1 MYYQIFVQSFYDSNG
16 DGIGDLNGVRAKLD
30 YLVNLGIEGIWLMP
44 INPSPSY
51 HKYDVTDYY
60 TIHPDYG
67 SSEDLRSLINEAHHH
82 GLKVIID
89 LVISHCSASHPW
101 FLEACKNPKSQYRN
115 YFVWATDNE
124 IEKMGTRTKDVAE
137 DSDNV
142 EQWNEIPGQ
151 DEKYYSYFSNEMP
164 DLNYDSQELRQE
176 VYKIGRYWLKEHGV
190 DGFRLDAA
198 KHIYP
203 DNRIED
209 SQQFWIEFRKEMEQV
224 KKEVFLIGEVWD
236 NAEVVAPFLRG
247 LKANF
252 NFDLSNAITY
262 ALQNE
267 YEHSLVQKYL
277 KIVNYYKS
285 ITSDFIDGTFIKN
298 HDQNRILSV
307 LKNNTHKAKLAA
319 SLLFT
324 LPGTPFIYYGE
335 EIGMKGLKPDEFI
348 REPFVWSESD
358 AGRTSWMEAKY
369 NRKDQIQP
377 VEQQINDPKSFY
389 NHYKTLIQLRKNNPL
404 LSKGDIESLIV
415 ENTAVCAF
423 KRYDERSK
431 IEVYH
436 NLSGK
441 PFKLS
446 KGERRILFESKLPRL
461 IDDTIVMPGYS
472 TLILE

>member
-60 TIHPDYG
+60 SIHPDYG
-67 SSEDLRSLINEAHHH
+67 SLADLRSLINEAHHY

-89 LVISHCSASHPW
+89 LVISHCSSEHPW
-101 FLEACKNPKSQYRN
+101 FLEACKNPQSQYRN
-115 YFVWATDNE
+115 YFIWATDDE
-124 IEKMGTRTKDVAE
+124 IETMGTRTKEVSE

-142 EQWNEIPGQ
+142 EQWNEITGQ
-151 DEKYYSYFSNEMP
+151 DEKYYSYFSRDMP
-164 DLNYDSQELRQE
+164 DFNYDSLELRLE
-176 VYKIGRYWLKEHGV
+176 VHRIGRFWLREHGV

-209 SQQFWIEFRKEMEQV
+209 SQQFWVEFRKEMEQV
-224 KKEVFLIGEVWD
+224 NKEVFLIGEVWD
-236 NAEVVAPFLRG
+236 NAVVVAPFLRG

-252 NFDLSNAITY
+252 NFDLSNAITN
-262 ALQNE
+262 AIQNE
-267 YEHSLVQKYL
+267 IDNGLIQKYL
-277 KIVNYYKS
+277 KIIKYYKS

-307 LKNNTHKAKLAA
+307 LGNNPAKAKMAA

-335 EIGMKGLKPDEFI
+335 EIGMMGLKPDEFV

-358 AGRTSWMEAKY
+358 PGQTSWMESKY
-369 NRKDQIQP
+369 NIKDQVQP
-377 VEQQINDPKSFY
+377 VEQQINDPKSFF
-389 NHYKTLIQLRKNNPL
+389 NHYKTLIQLRKNNPV
-404 LSKGDIESLIV
+404 LSKGNIESLTV
-415 ENTAVCAF
+415 ENRAICAF
-423 KRYDERSK
+423 KRFDESCQ

-436 NLSGK
+436 NLSRK
-441 PFKLS
+441 SFRLC
-446 KGERRILFESKLPRL
+446 KGERRILFQSKHSRL
-461 IDDTIVMPGYS
+461 TDDTIVMPGYS